1 MSENLKWRKLDNSA
15 KIFPLSAGRKYSTV
29 FRLSAVMKEKVNSK
43 ILEKAVNKT
52 LEKYSSFKVKMKY
65 GFFWYY
71 LEENTKSPIIE
82 EEKDYPCKYIDPSK
96 NNDYLFKVTYFDT
109 KINIDIFHVLT
120 DGGSGVVFFR
130 EIIYTYLELLH
141 PTVFNSN
148 ERLARKIDYNT
159 EDSYLKNYEKNLKGN
174 SSSKKAYALKGKK
187 IKLGAIS
194 AIHEI
199 INMSEL
205 KAECDRYGAT
215 VTQYL
220 TAVLIYSIY
229 EANYKKYLEKKK
241 VNNKN
246 GERNTNNLAID
257 KKEKFFKKP
266 IKVCIPVNLKKY
278 FPSKTMSNFFSYIT
292 LEADMKDL
300 VTKAKSNQESLKQ
313 EIAKPKDS
321 NEEQENDI
329 KQKMLVDEQ
338 LFTTIIDFVKN
349 DFKQKLTEEEII
361 KTMSA
366 NVKLGTNLFIKAI
379 PLELK
384 KIIVRLSY
392 LEIRKYTT
400 ITFSNIGR
408 IGIIGKYKDYIDE
421 FLMLIAP
428 EPVEKIKCSG
438 CTFEN
443 KMSFTFTSILNDNNI
458 EKTFYHFL
466 ISRGINVRVESNGV
480 LDDITKSEDS

>member
-1 MSENLKWRKLDNSA
+1 MSEGENLKWRKLDNSA

-29 FRLSAVMKEKVNSK
+29 FRISAVLKEKINQK
-43 ILEKAVNKT
+43 ILEKAVNIA
-52 LEKYSSFKVKMKY
+52 LEKYDSFKVKMKY

-71 LEENTKSPIIE
+71 LEENNKEPIIE
-82 EEKDYPCKYIDPSK
+82 EEKDYPCKYIKKKK

-141 PTVFNSN
+141 PTVFNAN
-148 ERLARKIDYNT
+148 ERLTRKIDYNT
-159 EDSYLKNYEKNLKGN
+159 EDSYLKNYMKNSKGN
-174 SSSKKAYALKGKK
+174 SSSKKAYILKGKK
-187 IKLGAIS
+187 MRLGAIS

-199 INMSEL
+199 IDMNDL
-205 KAECDRYGAT
+205 KKECEKYDAT

-229 EANYKKYLEKKK
+229 EANYKKAKS
-241 VNNKN
+241 
-246 GERNTNNLAID
+246 
-257 KKEKFFKKP
+257 KKP

-292 LEADMKDL
+292 LEANMKGL
-300 VTKAKSNQESLKQ
+300 IEKSKNNKK
-313 EIAKPKDS
+313 EIKENLNSIDNNCKLINYNFNLFDS
-321 NEEQENDI
+321 IVE
-329 KQKMLVDEQ
+329 
-338 LFTTIIDFVKN
+338 FVKN
-349 DFKQKLTEEEII
+349 DFKEKLTEEEII

-366 NVKLGTNLFIKAI
+366 NVRLGTNIFIKVI

-384 KIIVRLSY
+384 KALVRLSY

-408 IGIIGKYKDYIDE
+408 IGIIGKYKDYIEE

-458 EKTFYHFL
+458 EKTFYEFL
-466 ISRGINVRVESNGV
+466 KCRGIKVKIESNGV
-480 LDDITKSEDS
+480 LDDIS

>member
-1 MSENLKWRKLDNSA
+1 MSEGEELKWRKLDNSA

-29 FRLSAVMKEKVNSK
+29 FRISAVLKEKINPK
-43 ILEKAVNKT
+43 ILEKAVNIA
-52 LEKYSSFKVKMKY
+52 LEKYDLFKVKMKY

-71 LEENTKSPIIE
+71 LEENNKEPIIE
-82 EEKDYPCKYIDPSK
+82 EEKDYPCKYIEPSK

-141 PTVFNSN
+141 PTVFNAN
-148 ERLARKIDYNT
+148 ERLTRKIDYNT
-159 EDSYLKNYEKNLKGN
+159 EDSYLKNYMKNSKGN
-174 SSSKKAYALKGKK
+174 SSSKKAFILKGKK
-187 IKLGAIS
+187 MRLGAIS

-199 INMSEL
+199 IDMNDL
-205 KAECDRYGAT
+205 KKECEKYGAT

-229 EANYKKYLEKKK
+229 EANYKKAKS
-241 VNNKN
+241 
-246 GERNTNNLAID
+246 
-257 KKEKFFKKP
+257 KKP

-292 LEADMKDL
+292 LEANMKGL
-300 VTKAKSNQESLKQ
+300 IEKSKNNKQ
-313 EIAKPKDS
+313 EVK
-321 NEEQENDI
+321 ENLSSIDNNCKLI
-329 KQKMLVDEQ
+329 SYNLN
-338 LFTTIIDFVKN
+338 LFNSIVEFVKN
-349 DFKQKLTEEEII
+349 DFKEKLTEEEII

-366 NVKLGTNLFIKAI
+366 NVKLGTNLFIKVI

-384 KIIVRLSY
+384 KVLVRLSY

-408 IGIIGKYKDYIDE
+408 VGIIGKYKDYIEE

-428 EPVEKIKCSG
+428 EPVEKVKCSG

-458 EKTFYHFL
+458 EKTFYEFL
-466 ISRGINVRVESNGV
+466 KSRGIKVKIESNGV
-480 LDDITKSEDS
+480 LNDIS

>member
-15 KIFPLSAGRKYSTV
+15 KIFPLSAGKKYSTV
-29 FRLSAVMKEKVNSK
+29 FRLSAVMKEKVNPSL
-43 ILEKAVNKT
+43 LEKAVNIT

-71 LEENTKSPIIE
+71 LEENNKVPIIE
-82 EEKDYPCKYIDPSK
+82 EENNYPCKYIEPSK

-109 KINIDIFHVLT
+109 KINIDIFHALT
-120 DGGSGVVFFR
+120 DGGSGTVFFR

-148 ERLARKIDYNT
+148 ERLVRKIDFNA
-159 EDSYLKNYEKNLKGN
+159 EDSYLKNYIKNSKGN
-174 SSSKKAYALKGKK
+174 SSSKKAYILKGKK

-199 INMSEL
+199 IDMSDL
-205 KAECDRYGAT
+205 KKECEKYNAT

-229 EANYKKYLEKKK
+229 EANYKK
-241 VNNKN
+241 NKS
-246 GERNTNNLAID
+246 
-257 KKEKFFKKP
+257 KKP

-292 LEADMKDL
+292 LEANMKSL
-300 VTKAKSNQESLKQ
+300 VQNSEEKKEQKN
-313 EIAKPKDS
+313 S
-321 NEEQENDI
+321 NEDEINFLFEN
-329 KQKMLVDEQ
+329 
-338 LFTTIIDFVKN
+338 IIEFVKN

-366 NVKLGTNLFIKAI
+366 NVKLGTNLFIKVI

-384 KIIVRLSY
+384 KAIVRLSY

-458 EKTFYHFL
+458 EKTFYNFL
-466 ISRGINVRVESNGV
+466 KNRGIKVKVESNGV
-480 LDDITKSEDS
+480 LNDISKEN

>member
-1 MSENLKWRKLDNSA
+1 MSEGENLKWRKLDNSA

-29 FRLSAVMKEKVNSK
+29 FRLSAVMKEKVNPR
-43 ILEKAVNKT
+43 ILEKAVKVS
-52 LEKYSSFKVKMKY
+52 LEKYNLFKVRMKY

-71 LEENTKSPIIE
+71 LEENPKEPIVE
-82 EEKDYPCKYIDPSK
+82 EEKDYPCKYIEPSK
-96 NNDYLFKVTYFDT
+96 NNDYLFKVTYFDK

-148 ERLARKIDYNT
+148 ERLVRKIDFNT
-159 EDSYLKNYEKNLKGN
+159 EDSYLKNYIKDSKGN
-174 SSSKKAYALKGKK
+174 SSTKKAFELKGKK

-199 INMSEL
+199 IDMLDL
-205 KAECDRYGAT
+205 KKECEKYNST

-229 EANYKKYLEKKK
+229 EANYKKS
-241 VNNKN
+241 NS
-246 GERNTNNLAID
+246 
-257 KKEKFFKKP
+257 KKP

-292 LEADMKDL
+292 LEADMKKL
-300 VTKAKSNQESLKQ
+300 ANNNLQNNKNSKSK
-313 EIAKPKDS
+313 
-321 NEEQENDI
+321 
-329 KQKMLVDEQ
+329 DEQ
-338 LFTTIIDFVKN
+338 KCIDFSLFETIIDFVKN

-384 KIIVRLSY
+384 KVIVRLSY

-466 ISRGINVRVESNGV
+466 ISRGINVKVESNGV
-480 LDDITKSEDS
+480 LDDISKKD